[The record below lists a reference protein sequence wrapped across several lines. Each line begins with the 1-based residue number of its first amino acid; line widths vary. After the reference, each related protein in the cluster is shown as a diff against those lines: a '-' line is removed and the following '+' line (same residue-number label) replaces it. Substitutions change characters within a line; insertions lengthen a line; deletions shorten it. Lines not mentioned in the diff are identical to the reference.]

1 MQCTKQHPVSSRG
14 RSQNRGVALLLSI
27 IILAIGS
34 SLTVTLAC
42 LSNTNLQNANDLHS
56 ANNARTT
63 AESGLEI
70 MQYLMR
76 DINLGGVG
84 DTGTE
89 RIVALRDHMLAKVAT
104 EGMTSIN
111 LTAYPTASTPY
122 IFLSPVTLGSNSNEF
137 FYGYLFA
144 KTNEVIRMYVMG
156 YSNTI
161 LRTVYVEYD
170 LVETA
175 HTAFDYGIATKGP
188 LSLQGNILLT
198 GVNIAVESNA
208 YIESLSDVLAL
219 EMQNS
224 QIGGSVKIVNPA
236 GIADLQG
243 GQASIGG
250 DTGEDALDH
259 ISVGVPAASFPTPDP
274 TVFQTYATNVF
285 STAGTTTDAVLE
297 NVRIPAGTNPKF
309 SGHTIIRG
317 VMFVEQPNVVEFT
330 GEVDITGIIVTNGD
344 ITDDSGTNQL
354 NFLGNVDSTS
364 ASELPQESQY
374 TGLHDETGTF
384 VMAPGFAVSF
394 GGSFGVLSGTIVGNG
409 VEFFGSAG
417 GTISG
422 SVINYSENKMS
433 LTGSS
438 DLFFN
443 RSGLD
448 EMPAGFIPEVR
459 VVLQRDSYA
468 EPMLQS
474 IDLDS

>member
-1 MQCTKQHPVSSRG
+1 
-14 RSQNRGVALLLSI
+14 LLSI

-42 LSNTNLQNANDLHS
+42 LANTNLQNANDLHS

-70 MQYLMR
+70 MQFLMR

-89 RIVALRDHMLAKVAT
+89 RINALWNYMRTKAT
-104 EGMTSIN
+104 NEGMTSVN

-122 IFLSPVTLGSNSNEF
+122 IFLSPVILGSNSNEF

-156 YSNTI
+156 YSNSI

-175 HTAFDYGIATKGP
+175 HTAFDYGMATKGP
-188 LSLQGNILLT
+188 LKLQGNILLT
-198 GVNIAVESNA
+198 GVNISVESNA
-208 YIESLSDVLAL
+208 YIESMSDILAL

-224 QIGGSVKIVNPA
+224 QIAGHVKIVNPM
-236 GIADLQG
+236 GMVDLSG

-250 DTGEDALDH
+250 ETGADALNH
-259 ISVGVPAASFPTPDP
+259 VSIGVEAASFPTPNP
-274 TVFQTYATNVF
+274 TVFKSYATTDF
-285 STAGTTTDAVLE
+285 TASSTTGGVIE
-297 NVRIPAGTNPKF
+297 NVLVKAGTNPKF
-309 SGHTIIRG
+309 SGTTTIRG
-317 VMFVEQPNVVEFT
+317 VMYIEQPNVVEFK
-330 GEVDITGIIVTNGD
+330 GGVDITGLIVAEGD
-344 ITDDSGTNQL
+344 LHDDSETNKII
-354 NFLGNVDSTS
+354 FGGSVDSTS
-364 ASELPQESQY
+364 VSELPADAKYS
-374 TGLHDETGTF
+374 GLHDETGTF
-384 VMAPGFAVSF
+384 IMAPGFSLSF
-394 GGSFGVLSGTIVGNG
+394 GGSFGTLSGAIVGNG
-409 VEFFGSAG
+409 IEFFGSAG
-417 GTISG
+417 GIIQG
-422 SVINYSENKMS
+422 SVINYSQNKME

-448 EMPAGFIPEVR
+448 EIPAGFIPEVR
-459 VVLQRDSYA
+459 VVLDRDSYS
-468 EPMLQS
+468 EPMLQC
-474 IDLDS
+474 INLDS